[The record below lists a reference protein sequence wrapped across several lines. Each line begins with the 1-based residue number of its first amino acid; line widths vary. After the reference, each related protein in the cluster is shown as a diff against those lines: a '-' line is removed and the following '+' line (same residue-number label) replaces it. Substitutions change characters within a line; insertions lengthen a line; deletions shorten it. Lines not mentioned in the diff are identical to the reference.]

1 MTVSHAFFCVMF
13 FAGVCSVAF
22 FAGCLIEYSF
32 RHRRA
37 RGLRRNRR
45 LVHHIEIGF
54 KARPRSPTGE
64 P

>member
-1 MTVSHAFFCVMF
+1 MTVSHAFFCLIF
-13 FAGVCSVAF
+13 FAGCSAVAF
-22 FAGCLIEYSF
+22 FAGCLIEYAF

-37 RGLRRNRR
+37 HSLRRNRR
-45 LVHHIEIGF
+45 LVNHIEIGF